1 MEEAV
6 VVDVMGN
13 NERSEDSGVIK
24 AKRHCSNARCGR
36 NRWMDYH
43 FALLPPG
50 DQREFPRFEDCN
62 EHSFTSPS
70 NTPIPI
76 EQADQSEYDKGCDEY
91 FLTEIFIDDAMGS
104 LPALRN
110 NMFRSISMDVS
121 ERADLIQLNNGKS
134 AIEKTQSPSNAPQNY
149 HKRKFHDAYNVSDY
163 PME

>member
-6 VVDVMGN
+6 VVDVMMGN
-13 NERSEDSGVIK
+13 NGKSEDSTVIK

-50 DQREFPRFEDCN
+50 DQREFPLFEDCN
-62 EHSFTSPS
+62 DHSFTSPS

-76 EQADQSEYDKGCDEY
+76 EQAEQSEYDKGSDES
-91 FLTEIFIDDAMGS
+91 FLAEIFIDDAIGS

-110 NMFRSISMDVS
+110 NMFRSISMDLS
-121 ERADLIQLNNGKS
+121 ERTDLIQLNNGKNS
-134 AIEKTQSPSNAPQNY
+134 IEKTQSPRNAPQNH
-149 HKRKFHDAYNVSDY
+149 HKRKFHDA
-163 PME
+163 